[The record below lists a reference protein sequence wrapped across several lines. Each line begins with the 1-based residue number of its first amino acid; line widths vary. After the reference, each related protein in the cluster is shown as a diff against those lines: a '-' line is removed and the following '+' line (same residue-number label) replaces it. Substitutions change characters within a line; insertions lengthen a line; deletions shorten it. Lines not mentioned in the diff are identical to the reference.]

1 VESWSSVLGK
11 FLFQTQTGE
20 LKTAS
25 YPKEWGGLKLRVS
38 FGQGVA
44 ARVPWVAFIAPEMQ
58 VSKGFYPV
66 YLYYREFNTLILA
79 YGVSETEEFAK
90 KWPSEIVNDV
100 PTIRD
105 FFGKDI
111 PRYGGSFVYKAYKIS
126 FNNRA
131 IQYLYPNGRTA
142 SASDLESDLSRIVD
156 YFKKVVANE
165 VTKPD
170 SPIGQGVF
178 YLEKQ
183 LEDFLINN
191 WERTELGKKYDLIVE
206 DGEVVSRQFKTD
218 VSSIDILAKDK
229 KTGSYVVIELKKNQT
244 SDDTVGQVARYMGWI
259 KEKKGD
265 SNVKGIIIA
274 SEFDEKLEYALRVV
288 PNVEVFLY
296 KVDFQLTAQGSGK
309 PRALGAKHRT

>member
-1 VESWSSVLGK
+1 MDRWPVILEK
-11 FLFQTQTGE
+11 FLLQTQSGD

-44 ARVPWVAFIAPEMQ
+44 ARVPWIAFIAPEMQ

-66 YLYYREFNTLILA
+66 YLFYRDLGTLVLA

-90 KWPSEIVNDV
+90 KWPSEIVNDTQ
-100 PTIRD
+100 TIRD
-105 FFGKDI
+105 FFGKEV
-111 PRYGGSFVYKAYKIS
+111 PRYGDSFVCKAYKVA
-126 FNNRA
+126 FNQGA
-131 IQYLYPNGRTA
+131 IQYTYPNGRYA
-142 SASDLESDLSRIVD
+142 SEKDLESDILRIIE
-156 YFKKVVANE
+156 YFKKVVSSE
-165 VTKPD
+165 ITRPD
-170 SPIGQGVF
+170 SDIGQGVF

-183 LEDFLINN
+183 LEDFIIDN
-191 WERTELGKKYDLIVE
+191 WDRTELGKKYSLLVE
-206 DGEVVSRQFKTD
+206 EGEVISRQFKTD

-229 KTGSYVVIELKKNQT
+229 KTNSYVVIELKKNQT

-265 SNVKGIIIA
+265 NNVRGIIIA
-274 SEFDEKLEYALRVV
+274 SELDEKLQYALKVV

-296 KVDFQLTAQGSGK
+296 KVDFQLTA
-309 PRALGAKHRT
+309 PRTA